1 MTTKTFDTLNYT
13 NRMMKVGFTREQAE
27 EQAEAINE
35 IISNDLATKQDILM
49 LKRDIKK
56 LELKLFNKLIL
67 TMGGM
72 FVVAIGILDFL
83 LKR

>member
-1 MTTKTFDTLNYT
+1 MTTKIFNTLNYT

-49 LKRDIKK
+49 LKRDIKE

>member
-1 MTTKTFDTLNYT
+1 MTTKIFNTLNYT

-49 LKRDIKK
+49 LKRDIKE
-56 LELKLFNKLIL
+56 LELKLAAKKYNI
-67 TMGGM
+67 
-72 FVVAIGILDFL
+72 
-83 LKR
+83 

>member
-1 MTTKTFDTLNYT
+1 MTTKIFNTLNYT

-49 LKRDIKK
+49 LKRDIKE

-72 FVVAIGILDFL
+72 FVVAIGILDLL